1 MNNHDE
7 EFLKMFNEYYPFER
21 YILKT
26 PKSIDNLFDDLLLT
40 EIFIPKTEIN
50 PILDHN
56 GELITFTKMNTDDI
70 YIKAKGNAGEIRLGY
85 FDFEEHIRENIR
97 DIFYEDFG
105 GYEYE
110 CLYIDYEDLSRLKN
124 ELELQKELI
133 TSKYGECNIKLSALR
148 STLINKI

>member
-1 MNNHDE
+1 MNNYDE
-7 EFLKMFNEYYPFER
+7 EFLSVFNEFYPFER
-21 YILKT
+21 YILKN

-40 EIFIPKTEIN
+40 EIFVPRTEIE

-70 YIKAKGNAGEIRLGY
+70 YIKVKGYAGEMRLGY

-105 GYEYE
+105 DYAYE
-110 CLYIDYEDLSRLKN
+110 CLYVDHEDRSDLMK
-124 ELELQKELI
+124 ELDLQKKLI
-133 TSKYGECNIKLSALR
+133 TAKYGRCKIKEVPCI
-148 STLINKI
+148 INKI